1 MANSNSK
8 AAEQAEQALR
18 RLLLNMRNGTKEANH
33 TQALANFKA
42 AVRAYNKAQVN
53 AAKAVNGALGNPT
66 AQSVN
71 RAAGALGNAL
81 NKSKRLKRAQALAE
95 QAARTPVNTV
105 PIGNNNFKVT
115 RNNNTGKIR
124 KLEGRGGEYHQ
135 FGSQNGK
142 NYVQLE
148 NGAWRQLGNKSGQKY
163 NKNKSSG
170 NFVKKQGFFG
180 HVGGAVGGAAAG
192 GVRVAR
198 GALGRLFRP
207 RSRTGEPN
215 NMTEPLLKPN
225 K

>member
-1 MANSNSK
+1 MANSKSK

-18 RLLLNMRNGTKEANH
+18 RLLLNMRNETRENH
-33 TQALANFKA
+33 TQALANFKE
-42 AVRAYNKAQVN
+42 AVLAYNKAQVSAVN
-53 AAKAVNGALGNPT
+53 AVNGALGNPT

-148 NGAWRQLGNKSGQKY
+148 KDAWYQLGNTSGQKY
-163 NKNKSSG
+163 NKNKSG
-170 NFVKKQGFFG
+170 RFVKKQGLLGRF
-180 HVGGAVGGAAAG
+180 GGAVGGAVAG
-192 GVRVAR
+192 GARATR
-198 GALGRLFRP
+198 GALGGLFQRRTVPSGTKNETARLIE
-207 RSRTGEPN
+207 ST
-215 NMTEPLLKPN
+215 K
-225 K
+225 